1 MNKSDSIKEIA
12 KAMCAAQAQ
21 MTGAKKT
28 SVNPFFKSKYS
39 DFVSVVEAV
48 KTAFAENGL
57 SYVQFPIEEAGRI
70 GIETILMHSSG
81 EFLSNSFT
89 VALSKQDAQAAGS
102 ALTYCRRYSLQSIA
116 GIPSE
121 DDDGNSE
128 SKAPTYTTPLTQMA
142 PPPVKAAPPKITKA
156 AILAA
161 FKAAK
166 TFDAL
171 DAKLRKAQTTEF
183 KDDPEVNA
191 QYNARKAELSKH
203 V

>member
-1 MNKSDSIKEIA
+1 
-12 KAMCAAQAQ
+12 MCAAQAQ

-28 SVNPFFKSKYS
+28 SINPFFKSKYS

-102 ALTYCRRYSLQSIA
+102 ALTYCRRYSLQAIA

-121 DDDGNSE
+121 DDDGNSA
-128 SKAPTYTTPLTQMA
+128 SKAPTFAKPQATPQPST
-142 PPPVKAAPPKITKA
+142 PPKITKA

-161 FKAAK
+161 FKAAGSIE
-166 TFDAL
+166 AL
-171 DAKLRKAQTTEF
+171 TAKLNKAKTTEF
-183 KDDPEVNA
+183 KDDSEVIA
-191 QYNARKAELSKH
+191 QYNARMVELTA
-203 V
+203 

>member
-102 ALTYCRRYSLQSIA
+102 ALTYCRRYSLQAIA

-121 DDDGNSE
+121 DDDGNSA
-128 SKAPTYTTPLTQMA
+128 SKAPTFTKPQATPQQ
-142 PPPVKAAPPKITKA
+142 APPKITKA
-156 AILAA
+156 AILDA
-161 FKAAK
+161 FYIAS
-166 TFDAL
+166 TMNAL
-171 DAKLRKAQTTEF
+171 DAKYKKAMTTEF
-183 KDDPEVNA
+183 AKDPEVLQA
-191 QYNARKAELSKH
+191 YSVRVKEIGKQH

>member
-102 ALTYCRRYSLQSIA
+102 ALTYCRRYSLQAIA

-121 DDDGNSE
+121 DDDGNSA
-128 SKAPTYTTPLTQMA
+128 SKAPTYTPPLTQKA
-142 PPPVKAAPPKITKA
+142 NPPVKAAPPKITKA

-161 FKAAK
+161 FKASNS
-166 TFDAL
+166 FNAL
-171 DAKLRKAQTTEF
+171 ESKWQKAQGTEF
-183 KDDPEVNA
+183 KDNAEVIEA
-191 QYNARKAELSKH
+191 WMTRKAELANN

>member
-1 MNKSDSIKEIA
+1 
-12 KAMCAAQAQ
+12 
-21 MTGAKKT
+21 
-28 SVNPFFKSKYS
+28 
-39 DFVSVVEAV
+39 
-48 KTAFAENGL
+48 
-57 SYVQFPIEEAGRI
+57 
-70 GIETILMHSSG
+70 MHSSG

-102 ALTYCRRYSLQSIA
+102 ALTYCRRYSLQAIA

-121 DDDGNSE
+121 DDDGNSA
-128 SKAPTYTTPLTQMA
+128 SKAPTFTKPQA
-142 PPPVKAAPPKITKA
+142 VPQQAQPPKITKA

-166 TFDAL
+166 TSDAL